1 MTSEASCPAVGAF
14 RIRSATGSLYL
25 LDLTASTL
33 TRFVAA
39 VEPAVDHLDVGMIC
53 LRRDGQALPVQQ
65 IIRLE
70 VGQPALFL
78 LQVRTNEPEVP
89 TLRATSRVV
98 EIRRLAEDEEGRK
111 AP

>member
-1 MTSEASCPAVGAF
+1 MTSQALDPAVGAF

-25 LDLTASTL
+25 LDLAANTL

-39 VEPAVDHLDVGMIC
+39 VDPAVDHLEVGMSC
-53 LRRDGQALPVQQ
+53 LRRDGQALPVHQ
-65 IIRLE
+65 ILRLE

-78 LQVRTNEPEVP
+78 LQVRTNDPEVP

-98 EIRRLAEDEEGRK
+98 EITRLTEDEEGQNDL
-111 AP
+111 